1 MRYLLLKNKKIYNL
15 IYTFEL
21 KRIQY
26 KTIIYNTKLPYYI
39 RQKAIINL
47 HNLNNKSSL
56 IKLRQR
62 CFFTNKSRSVFNFFK
77 ISRIKLR
84 YLISNNYLNAIKKS
98 NW

>member
-26 KTIIYNTKLPYYI
+26 KTIIYNSKLPYYI

-47 HNLNNKSSL
+47 HDLNSKSSL

-98 NW
+98 N